1 MAKLTADQIIHVIK
15 VTRDYYMDKSQWAGL
30 RYNAYAE
37 NFYRAQV
44 RALDN
49 VLNMIA
55 THEQEGEEDDD

>member
-15 VTRDYYMDKSQWAGL
+15 VTRDYYMDKSQWASL

-55 THEQEGEEDDD
+55 THEQEGAEDDD